1 MGVNC
6 HIKLPSRFQA
16 FPLTPYGVTQLF
28 CGHYLQGPNRY
39 LMLQLSLRSAQAR
52 VLQGLYRSSMCLL
65 GLGV

>member
-39 LMLQLSLRSAQAR
+39 LMLQLSLRSAQ
-52 VLQGLYRSSMCLL
+52 VFYKVYTGLQCAYLA
-65 GLGV
+65 